1 MQLAAQ
7 RRFISTDRGELL
19 DMNTLPRRGRVFRQA
34 LFVLCLTLAL
44 VAPAPGARAG
54 QTAASATITVNAAAR
69 QHPLNKLILG
79 QNVLF
84 AANNLWNTRVDGVD
98 PAVKPLITGLAPT
111 IIRFP
116 GGTASNIYLWE
127 DGLGFR
133 AAKAI
138 QPFSTTITLDGTP
151 NWQGARRARI
161 FDKRTGPLGAPFIFK
176 KQQGNMLE
184 GVVGIKNPYP
194 AGVIV
199 RLEDRSGQP
208 DYFMNN
214 YGIME
219 HMKFVASLGAR
230 AIITVNYNTGLNKDG
245 AISPKVSLSQKIK
258 RAAAWVAF
266 VNGKPQDT
274 RPLGTDGEGN
284 NWQTVGYWARK
295 RVGLGHPAPYGVKY
309 WEVGNEMYDR
319 NNPGGCTPVR
329 TYAQDFIAFAQAMKT
344 VDPGIKVG
352 AVGLTSPTGRGDAD
366 FKEAWNP
373 TLLRL
378 AGKDM
383 DFLVL
388 HPYYPAAGA
397 QPAPYQSQAWFRAVM
412 AAASQALSDLQEI
425 RKVIQENSPPGQK
438 IEMAVTEY
446 GIWPSAAKDPRDW
459 SNLARAL
466 YDADLAMGLLKDGGA
481 LGVSLATSWILHGAM
496 PSAAIHY
503 NWQMGT
509 RTVRP
514 QYYAMQLLQNLEPE
528 LVATQVAAPT
538 FSVTRVGNVMATTGI
553 PLLGVLASISP
564 DGRQLSLLVINR
576 SLGASLPATINL
588 GDYRPQAPARILKV
602 TSAGLRDNNEDQSQT
617 VTLTSGQINNVA
629 PQFTYTFPPHSLTL
643 FKFQRTAGSN

>member
-1 MQLAAQ
+1 MNSFFRPSRAYRYLIPA
-7 RRFISTDRGELL
+7 LL
-19 DMNTLPRRGRVFRQA
+19 
-34 LFVLCLTLAL
+34 LTLA
-44 VAPAPGARAG
+44 VVMPAPGARAG
-54 QTAASATITVNAAAR
+54 QSATQATITVNAGAR
-69 QHPLNKLILG
+69 MHPVNKFILG

-84 AANNLWNTRVDGVD
+84 AANNLWNNRVDGVD
-98 PAVKPLITGLAPT
+98 PAVKPLITEVAPT

-127 DGLGFR
+127 DGLGVR
-133 AAKAI
+133 TAKEI
-138 QPFSTTITLDGTP
+138 QPFSSTIALDGTP
-151 NWQGARRARI
+151 NWRGAGRARV
-161 FDKRTGPLGAPFIFK
+161 FAKGRAPLGAPFIFK
-176 KQQGNMLE
+176 NQKGNLLE
-184 GVVGIKNPYP
+184 GVVGIKSPYP
-194 AGVIV
+194 AGVSV
-199 RLEDRSGQP
+199 RLDYRPGQP

-230 AIITVNYNTGLNKDG
+230 AIITVNYNTGLDKNG
-245 AISPKVSLSQKIK
+245 YISPKASLSQKIK

-266 VNGKPQDT
+266 VNGAPRDT

-284 NWQTVGYWARK
+284 DWRTVGYWAQK
-295 RVGLGHPAPYGVKY
+295 RASLGHPAPYGVKY

-344 VDPGIKVG
+344 VDPRIKVG
-352 AVGLTSPTGRGDAD
+352 AVGLTSPKGRGDAD
-366 FKEAWNP
+366 FKDAWNP

-397 QPAPYQSQAWFRAVM
+397 KPAPYQSQAWFRAVM
-412 AAASQALSDLQEI
+412 AAASQALRDLKEI
-425 RKVIQENSPPGQK
+425 RKVIRKNAPPGKK
-438 IEMAVTEY
+438 IALAITEY

-466 YDADLAMGLLKDGGA
+466 FDADLVMGLLRDGNA

-503 NWQMGT
+503 NWKMGT

-514 QYYAMQLLQNLEPE
+514 QYYAMQLLKNLDPE

-538 FSVTRVGNVMATTGI
+538 FKVTRVGNVMDADGV
-553 PLLGVLASISP
+553 PLLGALAGISP
-564 DGRQLSLLVINR
+564 NGRQLSLLVINR
-576 SLGASLPATINL
+576 SLGASLPATIRL
-588 GDYRPQAPARILKV
+588 VGYQPQGAASVLKV

-617 VTLTSGQINNVA
+617 VTLTTGQINNA
-629 PQFTYTFPPHSLTL
+629 AAQFTYTFAPHSLTL
-643 FKFQRTAGSN
+643 FKFQQEGGSN